1 MILAIDTGNTN
12 IVLGCIENR
21 KIRAVARMATDVNK
35 TDYEYAVGMK
45 NVLAFAGFQPESFE
59 GAILSN
65 VVWPLTS
72 TLCRAVKLLTGLDT
86 LVVGKGLKTGLDI
99 RLDDPGQIGA
109 DLVVGAVAALHL
121 RRPPLIVIDMGTAT
135 TISAVDAQGRFAGG
149 AIVPGLRLS
158 MESLSGN
165 TSQLPRVSLDAPAK
179 CIGTNTV
186 ACMQSGAIYGSAA
199 LLDGMIERMETEL
212 GAPAAVIATGGRR
225 SAAGRSGTSRIC
237 CSSALRCSGKRTAAE
252 KKHKNQRAGTEKPV
266 PAHFVFTFS
275 ARLCVLP
282 ARSPWKRRRCSP
294 ADRSSR

>member
-109 DLVVGAVAALHL
+109 DLVVGAVA
-121 RRPPLIVIDMGTAT
+121 
-135 TISAVDAQGRFAGG
+135 QGRFAGG

-212 GAPAAVIATGGRR
+212 GAPAAVIATGGLAGCVTPFCRR
-225 SAAGRSGTSRIC
+225 EIRYEPDLLLIGLAVLWEKNRSG
-237 CSSALRCSGKRTAAE
+237 
-252 KKHKNQRAGTEKPV
+252 KKA
-266 PAHFVFTFS
+266 
-275 ARLCVLP
+275 
-282 ARSPWKRRRCSP
+282 
-294 ADRSSR
+294 

>member
-21 KIRAVARMATDVNK
+21 EIRAVARMATDVNK

-45 NVLAFAGFQPESFE
+45 NVLAFAGYAPEDFE
-59 GAILSN
+59 GAILSS

-72 TLCRAVKLLTGLDT
+72 TLQRAVKLLTGLDALT
-86 LVVGKGLKTGLDI
+86 VGRGLKTGLDI

-121 RRPPLIVIDMGTAT
+121 HRPPLIVIDMGTAT
-135 TISAVDAQGRFAGG
+135 TISAIDAQGRYVGG

-158 MESLSGN
+158 MESLSGH

-179 CIGTNTV
+179 CIGTNTI

-212 GAPAAVIATGGRR
+212 GASAAVVATGGLAGCVTPFCRR
-225 SAAGRSGTSRIC
+225 EIRYEPDLLLIGLAVLWEKNRGGR
-237 CSSALRCSGKRTAAE
+237 
-252 KKHKNQRAGTEKPV
+252 NN
-266 PAHFVFTFS
+266 
-275 ARLCVLP
+275 
-282 ARSPWKRRRCSP
+282 
-294 ADRSSR
+294 

>member
-99 RLDDPGQIGA
+99 RLDDPGQIY
-109 DLVVGAVAALHL
+109 DLALAGFQLLTLVFCGILLRQRGEVAT
-121 RRPPLIVIDMGTAT
+121 GTAE
-135 TISAVDAQGRFAGG
+135 DR
-149 AIVPGLRLS
+149 LRL
-158 MESLSGN
+158 N
-165 TSQLPRVSLDAPAK
+165 R
-179 CIGTNTV
+179 
-186 ACMQSGAIYGSAA
+186 Y
-199 LLDGMIERMETEL
+199 
-212 GAPAAVIATGGRR
+212 
-225 SAAGRSGTSRIC
+225 
-237 CSSALRCSGKRTAAE
+237 
-252 KKHKNQRAGTEKPV
+252 
-266 PAHFVFTFS
+266 
-275 ARLCVLP
+275 
-282 ARSPWKRRRCSP
+282 
-294 ADRSSR
+294 

>member
-1 MILAIDTGNTN
+1 MSSRLRAFSRR
-12 IVLGCIENR
+12 VL
-21 KIRAVARMATDVNK
+21 RA
-35 TDYEYAVGMK
+35 
-45 NVLAFAGFQPESFE
+45 
-59 GAILSN
+59 AILSN

-121 RRPPLIVIDMGTAT
+121 HRPPLIVIDMGTAT

-149 AIVPGLRLS
+149 VIVPGLRLS

-212 GAPAAVIATGGRR
+212 GAPAAVIATGGLAGCVTPFCRR
-225 SAAGRSGTSRIC
+225 EIRYEPDLLLIGLAVLWEKNRSGKKSIKTNAPEQKSLFRRILY
-237 CSSALRCSGKRTAAE
+237 SL
-252 KKHKNQRAGTEKPV
+252 
-266 PAHFVFTFS
+266 FS

-282 ARSPWKRRRCSP
+282 ARSPWKRRRRSP

>member
-1 MILAIDTGNTN
+1 MSSRL
-12 IVLGCIENR
+12 R
-21 KIRAVARMATDVNK
+21 
-35 TDYEYAVGMK
+35 
-45 NVLAFAGFQPESFE
+45 GFQPESFE

-121 RRPPLIVIDMGTAT
+121 HRPPLIVIDMGTAT
-135 TISAVDAQGRFAGG
+135 TISAVDAQGRFCRRRDRA
-149 AIVPGLRLS
+149 GLRLS

-212 GAPAAVIATGGRR
+212 GAPCRRHRHRR
-225 SAAGRSGTSRIC
+225 SRRVRHAVLPPGDPVRAGSAAHRP
-237 CSSALRCSGKRTAAE
+237 LRCSGKRTAAG
-252 KKHKNQRAGTEKPV
+252 KKA
-266 PAHFVFTFS
+266 
-275 ARLCVLP
+275 
-282 ARSPWKRRRCSP
+282 
-294 ADRSSR
+294 

>member
-121 RRPPLIVIDMGTAT
+121 HRPPLIVIDMGTAT

-199 LLDGMIERMETEL
+199 LLDGMIERMEAEL
-212 GAPAAVIATGGRR
+212 GAPAAVIAM
-225 SAAGRSGTSRIC
+225 
-237 CSSALRCSGKRTAAE
+237 RCSGKRTAAE